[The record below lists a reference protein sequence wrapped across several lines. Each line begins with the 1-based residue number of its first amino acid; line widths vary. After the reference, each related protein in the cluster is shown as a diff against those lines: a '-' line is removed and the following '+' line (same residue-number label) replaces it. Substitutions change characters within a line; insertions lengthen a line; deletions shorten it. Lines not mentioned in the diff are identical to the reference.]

1 MDGVVTHFGAPYC
14 IRTEVLYGR
23 IHTYGYSSLYSVVL
37 ICTSHSGLKGII
49 CRLDIRTPQ
58 EMAAIHVILIQ
69 GYKQMRITSFTNF
82 YSDTS
87 SVMACQICSEI

>member
-14 IRTEVLYGR
+14 IRTEVLYGY
-23 IHTYGYSSLYSVVL
+23 IHTDTVAYLRSADMYSTFRVE
-37 ICTSHSGLKGII
+37 
-49 CRLDIRTPQ
+49 RN
-58 EMAAIHVILIQ
+58 HVILIQ

-87 SVMACQICSEI
+87 SVMARQICSEI